1 MSARVTGARLRLL
14 AEELTPRYTTPLPHL
29 ARARLLSGAQLDRLL
44 ATPGLAPET
53 TARVRRRIMARLT
66 GLGLVAMLGR
76 RVGGVRAGSAGHV
89 YALTTAGHRFLA
101 LLLGGESSPGRIRHA
116 QTPGP
121 LFLAHALTISGI
133 YVDLIEHSRK
143 AGFQVAT
150 FATEPHCWHPTG
162 NGAYLRPDTYTVLRT
177 ATHADYWWLEIDAGT
192 ESPRRL
198 RAKARRYT
206 DFLTSGGIGPHGYPP
221 HVLITTPD
229 TERAHTITR
238 AITNPT
244 DDDGAA
250 LTVTTHHHA
259 AQFMTTELT
268 IT

>member
-44 ATPGLAPET
+44 ADPELSPET
-53 TARVRRRIMARLT
+53 TARVRRRIMTRLHRA
-66 GLGLVAMLGR
+66 GLVAMLGR
-76 RVGGVRAGSAGHV
+76 RVGGVRAGSAGHI
-89 YALTTAGHRFLA
+89 YTLTSAGHTFLA
-101 LLLGGESSPGRIRHA
+101 LLGGQPPPGRIRHA
-116 QTPGP
+116 TTPGP
-121 LFLAHALTISGI
+121 LFLTHALTISGV
-133 YVDLIEHSRK
+133 YVDLIEHSRSG
-143 AGFQVAT
+143 GFQVAT
-150 FATEPHCWHPTG
+150 FATEPRCWHPVG
-162 NGAYLRPDTYTVLRT
+162 NGSYLRPDAYTVLRT

-192 ESPRRL
+192 ESPARL
-198 RAKARRYT
+198 RAKARTYT

-259 AQFMTTELT
+259 AQFMTTELKKP
-268 IT
+268 